1 MLFRRMGQF
10 LVLPK
15 AVNEYCYTW
24 QFKGCPGC
32 SLNDKLK
39 NVLRRLV
46 VAAHCQSFG
55 LHENCV
61 RSDIRGSFS
70 FAHTH
75 ISLSELGESSSSNML
90 DVILL
95 LDWVLLIGGMDTFDL
110 YICSVL
116 ARFVQQQTGG
126 HAVM

>member
-1 MLFRRMGQF
+1 MG
-10 LVLPK
+10 V
-15 AVNEYCYTW
+15 
-24 QFKGCPGC
+24 
-32 SLNDKLK
+32 
-39 NVLRRLV
+39 
-46 VAAHCQSFG
+46 
-55 LHENCV
+55 
-61 RSDIRGSFS
+61 FS
-70 FAHTH
+70 FAHTYL
-75 ISLSELGESSSSNML
+75 SLSELGESSSSNML